1 MHLRHKLLPLS
12 LSLLLAACSSQ
23 PEQSA
28 PVEQQAP
35 VSKPPVIEIPQATG
49 AIPRPEPLSA
59 SGNRDYWIG
68 KQKNEVWR
76 DIKHYSEEGTAS
88 WLSPDLDGQ
97 KTANGDVLDSKLFSA
112 AHRNLPIPSYVR
124 VTNLNN
130 GLETIVRVNDRGP
143 FNSPNLIDL
152 SYAAAKQLEMVDSGE
167 ARVRLELISDTPD
180 QMVIMEP
187 MKPIEMTPTT
197 PAAAASNTM
206 SQDGFLGEPTALAMA
221 TPATDPAPAPVK
233 APTAK
238 PAQAAPVKAAP
249 VKAAPAKAA
258 APASSGD
265 GKMIQ
270 VLASGS
276 RERAEAMGK
285 VMTQRYG
292 VPYRV
297 DAHGA
302 IFRVLIGP
310 VAADQQASVLEKVRQ
325 GGLEQA
331 FIVP

>member
-23 PEQSA
+23 PEQSV
-28 PVEQQAP
+28 PVEPQAP

-68 KQKNEVWR
+68 KQKHEVWR

-124 VTNLNN
+124 VTNLDN

-143 FNSPNLIDL
+143 FNSPRLIDL

-197 PAAAASNTM
+197 PAAASSTL

-221 TPATDPAPAPVK
+221 TPAADPAPVK
-233 APTAK
+233 APAAK
-238 PAQAAPVKAAP
+238 PA
-249 VKAAPAKAA
+249 KAAPAKAA

-276 RERAEAMGK
+276 RDRAEAMGK

-292 VPYRV
+292 VPYRI

>member
-28 PVEQQAP
+28 PVEPQAP

-124 VTNLNN
+124 VTNLDN

-143 FNSPNLIDL
+143 FNSSNLIDL

-167 ARVRLELISDTPD
+167 ARVRLELINDTPD

-197 PAAAASNTM
+197 PAVAAPNTM

-221 TPATDPAPAPVK
+221 TPAADPDPVK
-233 APTAK
+233 EPTAK
-238 PAQAAPVKAAP
+238 PAQAAPVKP
-249 VKAAPAKAA
+249 APAKAA

>member
-28 PVEQQAP
+28 SVEPQAP

-68 KQKNEVWR
+68 KQKHEVWR

-124 VTNLNN
+124 VTNLDN

-143 FNSPNLIDL
+143 FNSPRLIDL

-197 PAAAASNTM
+197 PAAASNTL

-221 TPATDPAPAPVK
+221 TPASEPAPVK
-233 APTAK
+233 APAAK
-238 PAQAAPVKAAP
+238 PAKAAP
-249 VKAAPAKAA
+249 VKPASAKAA

-276 RERAEAMGK
+276 RDRAEAMGK

-292 VPYRV
+292 VPYRI

-310 VAADQQASVLEKVRQ
+310 VAADQQTSVLEKVRQ

>member
-28 PVEQQAP
+28 PVEPQAP

-49 AIPRPEPLSA
+49 AIPRPESLSA

-68 KQKNEVWR
+68 KQKHEVWR

-124 VTNLNN
+124 VTNLDN

-143 FNSPNLIDL
+143 FNSPRLIDL

-197 PAAAASNTM
+197 PAAASNTL

-221 TPATDPAPAPVK
+221 TPAAEPAPVK
-233 APTAK
+233 APAAK
-238 PAQAAPVKAAP
+238 PAKAAP
-249 VKAAPAKAA
+249 VKPAPAKAA

-276 RERAEAMGK
+276 RDRAEAMGK

-292 VPYRV
+292 VPYRI

>member
-1 MHLRHKLLPLS
+1 MHLRHNLLPLS

-28 PVEQQAP
+28 PVEPQAP

-68 KQKNEVWR
+68 KQKHEVWR

-124 VTNLNN
+124 VTNLDN

-143 FNSPNLIDL
+143 FNNPRLIDL

-197 PAAAASNTM
+197 PAAASNTL

-221 TPATDPAPAPVK
+221 TPAAEPAPVK
-233 APTAK
+233 APAAK
-238 PAQAAPVKAAP
+238 PAKAAP
-249 VKAAPAKAA
+249 VKPAPAKTS
-258 APASSGD
+258 APVSSGY

-276 RERAEAMGK
+276 RDRAEAMGK

-292 VPYRV
+292 VPYRI

>member
-28 PVEQQAP
+28 PVEPQAP

-68 KQKNEVWR
+68 KQKHEVWR

-124 VTNLNN
+124 VTNLDN

-143 FNSPNLIDL
+143 FNSPRLIDL

-197 PAAAASNTM
+197 PAAASNTL

-221 TPATDPAPAPVK
+221 TPAAGPATVK
-233 APTAK
+233 APAVT
-238 PAQAAPVKAAP
+238 PAKAAP
-249 VKAAPAKAA
+249 VKPAPAKAA

-276 RERAEAMGK
+276 RDRAEAMGK

-292 VPYRV
+292 VPYRI

>member
-28 PVEQQAP
+28 PVEPQAP

-68 KQKNEVWR
+68 KQKHEVWR

-124 VTNLNN
+124 VTNLDN

-143 FNSPNLIDL
+143 FNSPRLIDL

-197 PAAAASNTM
+197 PAVASNTL

-221 TPATDPAPAPVK
+221 TPAAEPAPVK
-233 APTAK
+233 APAAT
-238 PAQAAPVKAAP
+238 PAKAAP
-249 VKAAPAKAA
+249 VKSAPAKAA

-276 RERAEAMGK
+276 RDRAEAMGK

-292 VPYRV
+292 VPYRI

-310 VAADQQASVLEKVRQ
+310 VTADQQASVLEKVRQ

>member
-28 PVEQQAP
+28 PVEPQAP

-49 AIPRPEPLSA
+49 AIPRPEPLST

-68 KQKNEVWR
+68 KQKHEVWR

-124 VTNLNN
+124 VTNLDN

-143 FNSPNLIDL
+143 FNSPRLIDL

-197 PAAAASNTM
+197 PAAASNTL

-221 TPATDPAPAPVK
+221 TPAADPAPVK
-233 APTAK
+233 APAAK
-238 PAQAAPVKAAP
+238 PAKAAP
-249 VKAAPAKAA
+249 VKPAPAKTAAPAN
-258 APASSGD
+258 SGD

-276 RERAEAMGK
+276 RDRAEAMGK

-292 VPYRV
+292 VPYRI

>member
-23 PEQSA
+23 PEQRP
-28 PVEQQAP
+28 PVEPPAP

-76 DIKHYSEEGTAS
+76 DIKHYSEEGSAS

-124 VTNLNN
+124 VTNLDS

-143 FNSPNLIDL
+143 FNSPHLIDL
-152 SYAAAKQLEMVDSGE
+152 SYAAAKQLEMVDSGT
-167 ARVRLELISDTPD
+167 ARVRLELINDTPD
-180 QMVIMEP
+180 QRVIMEP

-197 PAAAASNTM
+197 PAATAS
-206 SQDGFLGEPTALAMA
+206 SSVAQDGFQGEPAELARA
-221 TPATDPAPAPVK
+221 TPAAEPAPVK
-233 APTAK
+233 APAAK
-238 PAQAAPVKAAP
+238 PAKAA
-249 VKAAPAKAA
+249 AAKAA
-258 APASSGD
+258 APASGGD

-285 VMTQRYG
+285 VMSQRYG
-292 VPYRV
+292 VPYRIE
-297 DAHGA
+297 AHGA

>member
-28 PVEQQAP
+28 PVEPQAP

-68 KQKNEVWR
+68 KQKHEVWR

-124 VTNLNN
+124 VTNLDN

-143 FNSPNLIDL
+143 FNSPRLIDL

-197 PAAAASNTM
+197 PAAASNTL

-221 TPATDPAPAPVK
+221 TPAAEPAPVK
-233 APTAK
+233 APAAT
-238 PAQAAPVKAAP
+238 PAKAAP
-249 VKAAPAKAA
+249 VKPAPAKTA

-276 RERAEAMGK
+276 RDRAEAMGK

-292 VPYRV
+292 VPYRI

>member
-28 PVEQQAP
+28 PVEPQAP

-68 KQKNEVWR
+68 KQKHEVWR
-76 DIKHYSEEGTAS
+76 DIKHYSEEGSAS

-124 VTNLNN
+124 VTNLDN

-143 FNSPNLIDL
+143 FNSSRLIDL

-197 PAAAASNTM
+197 PAAASNTV

-221 TPATDPAPAPVK
+221 TPAAEPAPVK
-233 APTAK
+233 APAAK
-238 PAQAAPVKAAP
+238 PAKAAP
-249 VKAAPAKAA
+249 VKPAPAKTA

-276 RERAEAMGK
+276 RDRAEAMGK

-292 VPYRV
+292 VPYRI

>member
-23 PEQSA
+23 PEQTA
-28 PVEQQAP
+28 PVEPQAP

-88 WLSPDLDGQ
+88 WLSSDLDGQ
-97 KTANGDVLDSKLFSA
+97 KTANGDALDSKLFSA

-124 VTNLNN
+124 VTNLDN

-143 FNSPNLIDL
+143 FNSPRLIDL

-167 ARVRLELISDTPD
+167 ARVRLELINDTPD

-197 PAAAASNTM
+197 PTAAATSNTL

-221 TPATDPAPAPVK
+221 TPAADPAPVK
-233 APTAK
+233 APAAK
-238 PAQAAPVKAAP
+238 PAKAAP
-249 VKAAPAKAA
+249 VKPASAKAA

-276 RERAEAMGK
+276 QERAEAMGK

>member
-28 PVEQQAP
+28 PVEPQAP

-68 KQKNEVWR
+68 KQKHEVWR

-124 VTNLNN
+124 VTNLDN

-143 FNSPNLIDL
+143 FNSPRLIDL

-197 PAAAASNTM
+197 PAAASSRL
-206 SQDGFLGEPTALAMA
+206 SQDGFLGEPTALAMD
-221 TPATDPAPAPVK
+221 TPAADPAPVK
-233 APTAK
+233 APAAK
-238 PAQAAPVKAAP
+238 PAKAAP
-249 VKAAPAKAA
+249 VKPAPAKAA

-276 RERAEAMGK
+276 RDRAEAMGK

-292 VPYRV
+292 VPYRI

>member
-28 PVEQQAP
+28 PVEPQAP

-68 KQKNEVWR
+68 KQKHEVWR

-124 VTNLNN
+124 VTNLDN

-143 FNSPNLIDL
+143 FNSPRLIDL

-197 PAAAASNTM
+197 PAAASNTL

-221 TPATDPAPAPVK
+221 TPAAEPAPVK
-233 APTAK
+233 APATT
-238 PAQAAPVKAAP
+238 PAKAAP
-249 VKAAPAKAA
+249 VKPAPAKTA

-276 RERAEAMGK
+276 RDRAEAMGK

-292 VPYRV
+292 VPYRI

-310 VAADQQASVLEKVRQ
+310 VEADKQAALLEKVRQ

>member
-28 PVEQQAP
+28 PVEPQAP

-68 KQKNEVWR
+68 KQKHEVWR

-124 VTNLNN
+124 VTNLDN

-143 FNSPNLIDL
+143 FNSPRLIDL

-197 PAAAASNTM
+197 PAAASNTL

-221 TPATDPAPAPVK
+221 TPAAEPAPVK
-233 APTAK
+233 APAAN
-238 PAQAAPVKAAP
+238 PAKAAP
-249 VKAAPAKAA
+249 VKPAPAKAA
-258 APASSGD
+258 TPASSGD

-276 RERAEAMGK
+276 RDRAEAMGK

-292 VPYRV
+292 VPYRI

>member
-28 PVEQQAP
+28 PVEPQAP

-68 KQKNEVWR
+68 KQKHEVWR

-124 VTNLNN
+124 VTNLDN

-143 FNSPNLIDL
+143 FNSPRLIDL

-197 PAAAASNTM
+197 PAAASNTL
-206 SQDGFLGEPTALAMA
+206 SQDGFLGEPTALAMV
-221 TPATDPAPAPVK
+221 TPAADPAPVK
-233 APTAK
+233 APAAK
-238 PAQAAPVKAAP
+238 PAKAVPVKPAS
-249 VKAAPAKAA
+249 AKAA

-276 RERAEAMGK
+276 RDRAEAMGK

-292 VPYRV
+292 VPYRI

>member
-28 PVEQQAP
+28 PVEPQAP

-68 KQKNEVWR
+68 KQKHEVWR

-124 VTNLNN
+124 VTNLDN

-143 FNSPNLIDL
+143 FNSPRLIDL

-197 PAAAASNTM
+197 PAAASNTL

-221 TPATDPAPAPVK
+221 TSAAEPAPVK
-233 APTAK
+233 APAAK
-238 PAQAAPVKAAP
+238 PAKAAP
-249 VKAAPAKAA
+249 VKPAPAKAA

-276 RERAEAMGK
+276 RDRAEAMGK

-292 VPYRV
+292 VPYRI

>member
-28 PVEQQAP
+28 PVEPQAP

-68 KQKNEVWR
+68 KQKHEVWR

-124 VTNLNN
+124 VTNLDN

-143 FNSPNLIDL
+143 FNSPRLIDL

-197 PAAAASNTM
+197 PAAASNTL

-221 TPATDPAPAPVK
+221 TPAADPAPVK
-233 APTAK
+233 APAAK
-238 PAQAAPVKAAP
+238 PAKAVPVKS
-249 VKAAPAKAA
+249 APAKAA

-276 RERAEAMGK
+276 RDRAEAMGK

-292 VPYRV
+292 VPYRI

>member
-28 PVEQQAP
+28 PIEPQAP

-59 SGNRDYWIG
+59 NGNRDYWIG
-68 KQKNEVWR
+68 KQKHEVWR

-124 VTNLNN
+124 VTNLDN

-143 FNSPNLIDL
+143 FNSPRLIDL

-197 PAAAASNTM
+197 PAAASNTL

-221 TPATDPAPAPVK
+221 TPAAEPAPVK
-233 APTAK
+233 APAAT
-238 PAQAAPVKAAP
+238 PAKAAP
-249 VKAAPAKAA
+249 VKPAPAKAA

-276 RERAEAMGK
+276 RDRAEAMGK

-292 VPYRV
+292 VPYRI

>member
-28 PVEQQAP
+28 PVEPQAP

-68 KQKNEVWR
+68 KQKHEVWR

-124 VTNLNN
+124 VTNLDN

-143 FNSPNLIDL
+143 FNSPRLIDL

-197 PAAAASNTM
+197 PAAASNTL

-221 TPATDPAPAPVK
+221 TPAAEPAPVK
-233 APTAK
+233 APAAK
-238 PAQAAPVKAAP
+238 AAKAAP
-249 VKAAPAKAA
+249 VKPAPAKAA

-276 RERAEAMGK
+276 RDRAEAMGK

-292 VPYRV
+292 VPYRI

>member
-28 PVEQQAP
+28 PIEPQAP

-68 KQKNEVWR
+68 KQKHEVWR

-124 VTNLNN
+124 VTNLDN

-143 FNSPNLIDL
+143 FNSPRLIDL

-197 PAAAASNTM
+197 PAAASNTL

-221 TPATDPAPAPVK
+221 TPAAEPAPVK
-233 APTAK
+233 
-238 PAQAAPVKAAP
+238 PAKAAP
-249 VKAAPAKAA
+249 VKPAPAKAT

-276 RERAEAMGK
+276 RDRAEAMGK

-292 VPYRV
+292 VPYRI

>member
-12 LSLLLAACSSQ
+12 LSLLLAACSSSQ

-28 PVEQQAP
+28 PVDLPPA
-35 VSKPPVIEIPQATG
+35 SKPPVIEIPQATG
-49 AIPRPEPLSA
+49 AIPRPEPLST
-59 SGNRDYWIG
+59 SGNRDYWRG
-68 KQKNEVWR
+68 QEKFEVWR

-88 WLSPDLDGQ
+88 WLSPSLDGQ
-97 KTANGDVLDSKLFSA
+97 KTANGDVQDSKLFSA
-112 AHRNLPIPSYVR
+112 AHRNLPLPSYVR
-124 VTNLNN
+124 VTNLDN

-143 FNSPNLIDL
+143 FNSPRLIDL

-197 PAAAASNTM
+197 PAAASNTL

-221 TPATDPAPAPVK
+221 TPAADPAPVK
-233 APTAK
+233 APATT
-238 PAQAAPVKAAP
+238 PAKAAP
-249 VKAAPAKAA
+249 VKPAPAKTA

-276 RERAEAMGK
+276 RDRAEAMGK

-292 VPYRV
+292 VPYRI

-310 VAADQQASVLEKVRQ
+310 VEADKQAALLEKVRQ

>member
-28 PVEQQAP
+28 PVEPQAP
-35 VSKPPVIEIPQATG
+35 VSQPPVIEIPQATG

-68 KQKNEVWR
+68 KQKHEVWR

-124 VTNLNN
+124 VTNLDN

-143 FNSPNLIDL
+143 FNSPRLIDL

-197 PAAAASNTM
+197 PAAASNTL

-221 TPATDPAPAPVK
+221 TPAAEPAPVK
-233 APTAK
+233 APAAK
-238 PAQAAPVKAAP
+238 PAKAAP
-249 VKAAPAKAA
+249 VNPAPAKAA

-276 RERAEAMGK
+276 RDRAEAMGK

-292 VPYRV
+292 VPYRI

>member
-1 MHLRHKLLPLS
+1 MHYSHKFLPLS

-23 PEQSA
+23 PEQA
-28 PVEQQAP
+28 PLPQEPVQQE
-35 VSKPPVIEIPQATG
+35 KPQVIEIPQATG

-68 KQKNEVWR
+68 KQKHEVWR

-97 KTANGDVLDSKLFSA
+97 KTANGDVLDSTLFSA
-112 AHRNLPIPSYVR
+112 AHRNLPLPSYVR
-124 VTNLNN
+124 VTNLAN

-143 FNSPNLIDL
+143 SDSTRLIDL
-152 SYAAAKQLEMVDSGE
+152 SYAAAKQLEMIDSGE
-167 ARVRLELISDTPD
+167 ARVRLELINDKPD
-180 QMVIMEP
+180 QM
-187 MKPIEMTPTT
+187 IEMVPMMPMQPMQPAQIPAI
-197 PAAAASNTM
+197 PAAPKAAA
-206 SQDGFLGEPTALAMA
+206 QEGFMGEPTSLAMA
-221 TPATDPAPAPVK
+221 TTA
-233 APTAK
+233 AK
-238 PAQAAPVKAAP
+238 P
-249 VKAAPAKAA
+249 APAKAA

-276 RERAEAMGK
+276 QPRAEAMGK

-292 VPYRV
+292 VPYQV
-297 DAHGA
+297 VVHGA
-302 IFRVLIGP
+302 LFRVLLGP
-310 VAADQQASVLEKVRQ
+310 VAADQQASLLEQIRQ
-325 GGLEQA
+325 GGVEQA

>member
-28 PVEQQAP
+28 PVEPQAP

-68 KQKNEVWR
+68 KQKHEVWR
-76 DIKHYSEEGTAS
+76 NIKHYSEEGTAS

-124 VTNLNN
+124 VTNLDN

-143 FNSPNLIDL
+143 FNSPRLIDL

-197 PAAAASNTM
+197 PAAASSRL

-221 TPATDPAPAPVK
+221 TPAADPAPVK
-233 APTAK
+233 APAAK
-238 PAQAAPVKAAP
+238 PAKAAP
-249 VKAAPAKAA
+249 VKPAPAKAA

-276 RERAEAMGK
+276 RDRAEAMGK

-292 VPYRV
+292 VPYRI

>member
-28 PVEQQAP
+28 PVEPQAP

-68 KQKNEVWR
+68 KQKHEVWR

-124 VTNLNN
+124 VTNLDN

-143 FNSPNLIDL
+143 FNSPRLIDL

-197 PAAAASNTM
+197 PAAASNTL

-221 TPATDPAPAPVK
+221 TPAAEPAPVK
-233 APTAK
+233 TPAAK
-238 PAQAAPVKAAP
+238 PAKAAP
-249 VKAAPAKAA
+249 VKSTTAKAA

-276 RERAEAMGK
+276 RDRAEAMGK

-292 VPYRV
+292 VPYRI

>member
-28 PVEQQAP
+28 PVEPQAP

-68 KQKNEVWR
+68 KQKHEVWR

-97 KTANGDVLDSKLFSA
+97 KTANGDVLDSQLFSA

-124 VTNLNN
+124 VTNLDN

-143 FNSPNLIDL
+143 FNSPRLIDL

-197 PAAAASNTM
+197 PAAASNTL

-221 TPATDPAPAPVK
+221 TPASEPAPVK
-233 APTAK
+233 APAAK
-238 PAQAAPVKAAP
+238 PAKAVPVKP
-249 VKAAPAKAA
+249 APAKAA

-276 RERAEAMGK
+276 RDRAEAMGK

-292 VPYRV
+292 VPYRI

>member
-23 PEQSA
+23 PEQSV
-28 PVEQQAP
+28 PVEPQAP

-68 KQKNEVWR
+68 KQKHEVWR

-124 VTNLNN
+124 VTNLDN

-143 FNSPNLIDL
+143 FNSPRLIDL
-152 SYAAAKQLEMVDSGE
+152 SYAAAKQLEMVNNGE

-197 PAAAASNTM
+197 PAAASNTV

-221 TPATDPAPAPVK
+221 TPAADPAPVK
-233 APTAK
+233 APAAK
-238 PAQAAPVKAAP
+238 PAKAAP
-249 VKAAPAKAA
+249 VKPAPAKAA

-276 RERAEAMGK
+276 RDRAEAMGK

-292 VPYRV
+292 VPYRI

>member
-28 PVEQQAP
+28 PVEPQAP

-68 KQKNEVWR
+68 KQKHEVWR

-124 VTNLNN
+124 VTNLDN

-143 FNSPNLIDL
+143 FNSPRLIDL

-197 PAAAASNTM
+197 PAAASNTL

-221 TPATDPAPAPVK
+221 TPAPVK
-233 APTAK
+233 APAAK
-238 PAQAAPVKAAP
+238 PAKAAP
-249 VKAAPAKAA
+249 VKPAPAKAA

-276 RERAEAMGK
+276 RDRAEAMGK

-292 VPYRV
+292 VPYRI

>member
-28 PVEQQAP
+28 PVEPQAP

-68 KQKNEVWR
+68 KQKHEVWR

-97 KTANGDVLDSKLFSA
+97 KTANGNVLDSKLFSA

-124 VTNLNN
+124 VTNLDN

-143 FNSPNLIDL
+143 FNSPRLIDL

-197 PAAAASNTM
+197 PAAASNTL

-221 TPATDPAPAPVK
+221 TSAAEPAPVK
-233 APTAK
+233 APAAT
-238 PAQAAPVKAAP
+238 PAKAAP
-249 VKAAPAKAA
+249 VKSAPAKAT

-276 RERAEAMGK
+276 RDRAEAMGK

-292 VPYRV
+292 VPYRI

>member
-28 PVEQQAP
+28 PIEPQAP

-68 KQKNEVWR
+68 KQKHEVWR

-124 VTNLNN
+124 VTNLDN

-143 FNSPNLIDL
+143 FNSTRLIDL

-197 PAAAASNTM
+197 PAAASNM
-206 SQDGFLGEPTALAMA
+206 LSQDGFLGEPTALAMA
-221 TPATDPAPAPVK
+221 TPAVDPAPVK
-233 APTAK
+233 APAAK
-238 PAQAAPVKAAP
+238 PAKAAP
-249 VKAAPAKAA
+249 VKPAPAKAA

-276 RERAEAMGK
+276 RDRAEAMGK

-292 VPYRV
+292 VPYRI

>member
-28 PVEQQAP
+28 PVKPQAP

-68 KQKNEVWR
+68 KQKHEVWR

-124 VTNLNN
+124 VTNLDN

-143 FNSPNLIDL
+143 FNSPRLIDL

-197 PAAAASNTM
+197 PAAASNTL

-221 TPATDPAPAPVK
+221 TPAAEPAPVK
-233 APTAK
+233 APATT
-238 PAQAAPVKAAP
+238 PAKAAP
-249 VKAAPAKAA
+249 VKPAPAKTA

-276 RERAEAMGK
+276 RDRAEAMGK

-292 VPYRV
+292 VPYRI

-310 VAADQQASVLEKVRQ
+310 VEADKQAALLEKVRQ